1 MSTAGVLFGLLV
13 FNQPVS
19 AIMHGVGV
27 VSLAGIVVNN
37 NIILIDA
44 FNFVRE
50 KDNDN
55 LFNSILKACA
65 QRLRPIF
72 PDNINNHAW
81 LNPFCNEL

>member
-1 MSTAGVLFGLLV
+1 
-13 FNQPVS
+13 
-19 AIMHGVGV
+19 MHGVGV

-72 PDNINNHAW
+72 PHNDYNHAW
-81 LNPFCNEL
+81 PNSSCNEL